1 MIGTTLP
8 TALAALSSGTLS
20 APLATTPLFGPGL
33 ETAELTALLPLL
45 AFVIVLAFGRYLP
58 LKGAIPGIVATGVA
72 LFTAIQT
79 ALQLAGGAEMRH
91 ETLHT
96 LVAGAPEAGAVELT
110 FGILID
116 PLSALMLVIV
126 GLISFLVH
134 VFSLGYMNAEGEV
147 DLPRYYAALSLFTFS
162 MMAFVFSDNLLQSFV
177 FFELVGLCSFLL
189 IGFWY
194 REPGPA
200 SAAKKAFLV
209 TRFGDYFF
217 LIGVVAV
224 LGTFGTA
231 QFAGSDSFVAMA
243 EAALESGATGEVTT
257 FLGFGEQAWFTVIGL
272 LVLGGAIGKSAQFP
286 LHTWL
291 PDAMEGPTPVSAL
304 IHAATMVAAGVFLI
318 ARMYGFYA
326 LSPTAL
332 GVIALVGGF
341 TAFFAATMALVKQE
355 LKQVLAYSTIS
366 QYGYMML
373 ALGGGGYV
381 AAVFHLT
388 THAVFKALLFL
399 GAGAII
405 VAMHH
410 EENMWEMGGLR
421 SRMRVTYLTFLAG
434 SLALA
439 GIFPFAGFWSK
450 DEVLFETLVHAL
462 GGGAPLLFVGY
473 AFGLLAVVLTAF
485 YTFRMVLLTFHG
497 EPRTDT
503 AEDPHAIGWSMK
515 FPLVVLGVLSV
526 VAGVLNMGVL
536 KSFLPEDALFLK
548 QWLDGATVG
557 GEFAESALTG
567 EHYHHVLTSEYGA
580 GYATGT
586 IGGLESG
593 TLALA
598 GGALALALAIVP
610 ALVAWSMYG
619 GADPE
624 PHMTKLGSLRT
635 LLMNNY
641 YQDEYQVW
649 LARGVTLPL
658 ATLANKF
665 DQGIIDG
672 LVDGAG
678 GVSLF
683 AGGRFQRLQTGV
695 VTTYAAL
702 LALGFLILVVLFA
715 VAGGWI

>member
-1 MIGTTLP
+1 MVGTLLSAGLSIPVVPGIGGVEV
-8 TALAALSSGTLS
+8 TALFPLVAFLLILAL
-20 APLATTPLFGPGL
+20 
-33 ETAELTALLPLL
+33 
-45 AFVIVLAFGRYLP
+45 GRYLP
-58 LKGAIPGIVATGVA
+58 FKGAFPGIVATGVGFLVA
-72 LFTAIQT
+72 LATVV
-79 ALQLAGGAEMRH
+79 QLATGATIRH

-96 LVAGAPEAGAVELT
+96 FVAGVSGEGVTLT
-110 FGILID
+110 FGVLVD
-116 PLSALMLVIV
+116 PLSALMLTIV
-126 GLISFLVH
+126 GLISLLVH
-134 VFSLGYMNAEGEV
+134 VFSLGYMNAEGEM

-162 MMAFVFSDNLLQSFV
+162 MMAFVLSDNLLMSFV
-177 FFELVGLCSFLL
+177 FFELVGLCSYLL

-217 LIGVVAV
+217 LVGVVAV

-231 QFAGSDSFVAMA
+231 QFAGTESFVTMA
-243 EAALESGATGEVTT
+243 ETALESGDASGINT
-257 FLGFGEQAWFTVIGL
+257 FGFSAQTWFAIVGL
-272 LVLGGAIGKSAQFP
+272 LVLGGAVGKSAQFP

-304 IHAATMVAAGVFLI
+304 IHAATMVAAGVYLI

-332 GVIALVGGF
+332 SVIALVGGV

-373 ALGGGGYV
+373 ALGGGGYL

-399 GAGAII
+399 GAGAVII
-405 VAMHH
+405 AMHH
-410 EENMWEMGGLR
+410 EENMWEMGGLKDELPA
-421 SRMRVTYLTFLAG
+421 TYATFLAG

-450 DEVLFETLVHAL
+450 DEVLFETLIHAL
-462 GGGAPLLFVGY
+462 GGGSPVLFVAY
-473 AFGLLAVVLTAF
+473 AFGLAAVVMTAF

-503 AEDPHAIGWSMK
+503 AEDPNGVGPSMK
-515 FPLVVLGVLSV
+515 VPLVVLGVLATV
-526 VAGVLNMGVL
+526 VGFLNMAVL
-536 KSFLPEDALFLK
+536 KSVLPKDALLLER
-548 QWLDGATVG
+548 WLDGKTVG
-557 GEFAESALTG
+557 GEFAESPLTA
-567 EHYHHVLTSEYGA
+567 EHYHKVLTSEYGA
-580 GYATGT
+580 GYTAGSA
-586 IGGLESG
+586 GLGEG
-593 TLALA
+593 TLALV
-598 GGALALALAIVP
+598 GGVVALVLAVVP
-610 ALVAWSMYG
+610 ALLAYRLYG
-619 GADPE
+619 GAEPD
-624 PHMTKLGSLRT
+624 PHMATLGNLRT

-649 LARGVTLPL
+649 LARGLTLPL

-665 DQGIIDG
+665 DQGLIDG
-672 LVDGAG
+672 LVDGSG

-683 AGGRFQRLQTGV
+683 AGGRFRRLQSGV

-702 LALGFLILVVLFA
+702 LALGLLLLLLVFA
-715 VAGGWI
+715 VAGGWV